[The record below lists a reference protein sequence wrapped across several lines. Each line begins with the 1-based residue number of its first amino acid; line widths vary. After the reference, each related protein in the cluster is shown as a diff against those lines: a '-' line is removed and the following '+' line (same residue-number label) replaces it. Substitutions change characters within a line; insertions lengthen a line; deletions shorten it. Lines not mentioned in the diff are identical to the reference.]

1 MGDAEA
7 SLRVARGSRW
17 VGAGALRPLPAAV
30 GELPIHSAG
39 YGAHSHQRG
48 CRDPQ

>member
-1 MGDAEA
+1 MRDVEA
-7 SLRVARGSRW
+7 SLRAAGAAIGL
-17 VGAGALRPLPAAV
+17 GAGALKPPPAAA
-30 GELPIHSAG
+30 GELRIHSAG